1 MKKGVLFIWVFIVFS
16 VFIFGCKKN
25 NPTAPAAEPTQIP
38 AAEDTLTATAT
49 ITITPGDCATIT
61 QTASPVLSPSSTC
74 TVTRTDTRTATCT
87 RTPAATATFTR
98 TATRT
103 ITRTI
108 TITATRTN
116 TASNTPNATLTHVA
130 AVATQTAIAVPVY
143 SSQFGAIGT
152 GNGQFNL
159 PAGITVI
166 GSNVYVCDRNN
177 KRIQQFTTAGTYV
190 RQWGNSTS
198 FANPQGIDGYAGAG
212 EDILFITDATKIK
225 KFGISGSTPVYY
237 GESAENFGDAWGG
250 TMAKVTSDSFYFV
263 PDTEN
268 NVIKKMDLSN
278 VKQSQFGTAGSGAGQ
293 FNNPCAIAP
302 DNKTTT
308 QYFYVADTFNNRVH
322 KFTAGGTHVLTW
334 GSAGSTNGK
343 FNTPYGIA
351 VDSMGFV
358 YVSDMTNRIQK
369 FDSLGNYLSQWGST
383 GTGNGQFDIPGA
395 IYIAGNVFY
404 IVDAYNNRVQKF
416 TY

>member
-1 MKKGVLFIWVFIVFS
+1 
-16 VFIFGCKKN
+16 
-25 NPTAPAAEPTQIP
+25 
-38 AAEDTLTATAT
+38 
-49 ITITPGDCATIT
+49 
-61 QTASPVLSPSSTC
+61 
-74 TVTRTDTRTATCT
+74 
-87 RTPAATATFTR
+87 
-98 TATRT
+98 
-103 ITRTI
+103 
-108 TITATRTN
+108 
-116 TASNTPNATLTHVA
+116 
-130 AVATQTAIAVPVY
+130 VY
-143 SSQFGAIGT
+143 SSQFGASGT

-177 KRIQQFTTAGTYV
+177 KRIQQFTTAGGYV
-190 RQWGNSTS
+190 RQWGDSTT
-198 FANPQGIDGYAGAG
+198 FVNPQGIDGYAGTG
-212 EDILFITDATKIK
+212 EDVVFITDSTKIK
-225 KFGISGSTPVYY
+225 KFGIGGTTPTYY
-237 GESAENFGDAWGG
+237 GASAESFGGGSNGAWGG
-250 TMAKVTSDSFYFV
+250 TMATVTSDSFYFV
-263 PDTEN
+263 PDTDN
-268 NVIKKMDLSN
+268 NLIKKMDLSN
-278 VKQSQFGTAGSGAGQ
+278 VKQSQFGTAGSGTGQ

-351 VDSMGFV
+351 VDSRGFV

-369 FDSLGNYLSQWGST
+369 FDSSGNYLSKWGSA

-395 IYIAGNVFY
+395 IYITGNVFY